1 MLIWPTNS
9 VQVWQTRALLNSGQ
23 TASSLLLSQCVI
35 LSSSLFPSCC
45 LISTNMEMVVFKKLI
60 LGDFERKI
68 SCKNKFWITTYSW
81 PRLKWVSTSCA
92 LFCAILGFKFEVGK
106 TLATSLNARRWPKCV
121 QKPKLICWKT
131 GCAGPLNW
139 FFDLLYGFIILAF
152 LVEIQE
158 NRL

>member
-60 LGDFERKI
+60 LGDL
-68 SCKNKFWITTYSW
+68 SCKNKGIATYSW
-81 PRLKWVSTSCA
+81 TRLQWVSRSCA
-92 LFCAILGFKFEVGK
+92 LFCAILGFKFEVVK
-106 TLATSLNARRWPKCV
+106 TLAASLNARSWPKCV

-131 GCAGPLNW
+131 GRAGPLNL
-139 FFDLLYGFIILAF
+139 FFDLLYGFILLVF
-152 LVEIQE
+152 LVESQE
-158 NRL
+158 NHL